1 MEALRRL
8 GVFVQSIRYRLVLS
22 IMIFVFSAGCYY
34 DNEVALYP
42 GDCIA
47 NNITYHGYVK
57 PFIDI
62 NCTCHV
68 KGSINGNLNLEE
80 YGATRAAVLSGKL
93 MQSIKHESGTSPM
106 PPAVPKR
113 NSCDISKLEAWINA
127 GALNN

>member
-1 MEALRRL
+1 MEVLRRS
-8 GVFVQSIRYRLVLS
+8 GVYIQSFKYLKVCT
-22 IMIFVFSAGCYY
+22 IMIFLFSGACYY
-34 DNEVALYP
+34 DNEEALYP
-42 GDCIA
+42 GSCITTG
-47 NNITYHGYVK
+47 ITYHGYVK

-68 KGSINGNLNLEE
+68 KGSINGNLNLDA
-80 YGATRAAVLSGKL
+80 YSGTKAAVITGKL

-113 NSCDISKLEAWINA
+113 NSCDISKLETWISA